1 MPKEH
6 RRNIF
11 AYCAFSLLVGF
22 YIASSTTVLFERQL
36 GLSFSQIFT
45 LDAVYMLMF
54 ILFTVPAG
62 GLADQLGRKR
72 VLVLGALALVVAALA
87 SGSAHSYLQLFLSYF
102 IWAFGFSLITGASDA
117 MLYDTLN
124 NGDLYQKVYG
134 RAASLGIIGMAIS
147 SGIGP
152 VLYGIYF
159 RLPYLLSALP
169 FLLAAVAIFFF
180 REAKGEKKQ
189 FTFKKYFAQIKDGTK
204 LTFNNKFILWST
216 AVLSIVF
223 AVSYSFT
230 SIYQP
235 YLVDIGFAVSA
246 FSFIVPAMFVIEALG
261 GAWSEPITK
270 WFGESASFWINF
282 VTVGVSL
289 LVLGVFAN
297 KAALPALFIYSFVQG
312 VLKPFLS
319 TYTNRYIESSHRATV
334 ISVQG
339 MFGTIV
345 ASSVLFAFG
354 FLTDKIGVIALAQV
368 VGASV
373 LILGTLLLAFRP
385 RSPKQAAQ

>member
-1 MPKEH
+1 M
-6 RRNIF
+6 
-11 AYCAFSLLVGF
+11 AYYAFSLLVGF

-36 GLSFSQIFT
+36 GLSFAQIFT

-54 ILFTVPAG
+54 IIFTVPAG

-72 VLVLGALALVVAALA
+72 VLMLGALALVVAALA
-87 SGSAHSYLQLFLSYF
+87 SGSAHTYTQLFLSYF
-102 IWAFGFSLITGASDA
+102 IWSFGFSLIGGAGDA
-117 MLYDTLN
+117 MVYDTLH
-124 NGDLYQKVYG
+124 DEALYQKVYG
-134 RAASLGIIGMAIS
+134 RAASLGIIGTAIS

-152 VLYGIYF
+152 VLYEMNF
-159 RLPYLLSALP
+159 RLPYLLSSLP
-169 FLLAAVAIFFF
+169 FLLAALAIFFF
-180 REAKGEKKQ
+180 RETHSEKKH
-189 FTFKKYFAQIKDGTK
+189 FTFGAYFAQIKDGTK
-204 LTFNNKFILWST
+204 LTLHNRFILWST

-235 YLVDIGFAVSA
+235 YLVDVGFAVSA
-246 FSFIVPAMFVIEALG
+246 FSFIVPAMFIIEALG

-270 WFGESASFWINF
+270 WLGESASFWINF
-282 VTVGVSL
+282 LTVGISL

-297 KAALPALFIYSFVQG
+297 KAALPALFIYGFVQG

-345 ASSVLFAFG
+345 ASGVLFAFG

-385 RSPKQAAQ
+385 RSPKHVQQ